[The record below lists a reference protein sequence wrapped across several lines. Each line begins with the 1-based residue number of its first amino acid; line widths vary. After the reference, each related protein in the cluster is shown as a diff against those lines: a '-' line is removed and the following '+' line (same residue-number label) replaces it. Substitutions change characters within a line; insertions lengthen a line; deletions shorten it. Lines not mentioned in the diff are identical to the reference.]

1 MASRALPLMRRSPLL
16 LLALALCAPG
26 WAFASAPNI
35 LWIVFEDISPNLGAY
50 GDEYAATP
58 NLDRFARESVRFTRA
73 FSNSGVCAPAR
84 STLITGM
91 YPPAIGTHHMRSSGV
106 PPDYVRGFTEHLRE
120 AGYYV
125 SNHSKT
131 DYNWKPP
138 ASTWDVISPDW
149 REEGWRRREDKPFFT
164 VINITDTHSS
174 QMYHPWFGW
183 PRRYESL
190 PSEQRHDPD
199 QARVAPYYPDTPAV
213 RQAYARYADNISF
226 ADGIV
231 GSILDQLEA
240 DGLQDSTIVFFYSD
254 HGAGMPRS
262 KSFLFESSM
271 HVPLLIRFPEAFAEW
286 APAEPSAATDRL
298 VSFVD
303 FAPTVLSL
311 AGLPAP
317 DHFHGTAFLG
327 TRAGPARDF
336 VFGYRDRV
344 DERYEFIRS
353 VRGSRFKY
361 IRNYFPH
368 LPWFHEQTRLYP
380 STHPVTK
387 ALHAGAASGLLRPP
401 ADIYVARTKPREQLF
416 DIRRD
421 PHEIR
426 DLAGH
431 ADYRSELAR
440 MRSTLRAWTL
450 RYRDLGFLTESDM
463 WLRFDGAAATA
474 FDRDSLLYPLERI
487 LETADWVGQ
496 WPQFVAKQ
504 KERLADADPTVRFW
518 AAVGLLANGEAAKAA
533 SEILQR
539 TLSDPS
545 ESVATIAAQ
554 ALCRL
559 DDSDEALALLLRQLH
574 HEDGRVALRAANAI
588 HQLGPRAA
596 AIRDQL
602 VDYHASA
609 SDLSGREFFRRA
621 EYPHWVLRA
630 MLRATD

>member
-1 MASRALPLMRRSPLL
+1 MHRSALAV
-16 LLALALCAPG
+16 LALALCAPAC
-26 WAFASAPNI
+26 AFASAPNV

-58 NLDRFARESVRFTRA
+58 NLDRFARESVRYTRA
-73 FSNSGVCAPAR
+73 FANSGVCAPAR

-91 YPPAIGTHHMRSSGV
+91 YPPAIGTHHMRSSGM
-106 PPDYVRGFTEHLRE
+106 PPDYVRGFTEYLRE

-131 DYNWKPP
+131 DYNWNPP

-149 REEGWRRREDKPFFT
+149 REQGWRRREGQPFFS
-164 VINITDTHSS
+164 VVNITDTHSS
-174 QMYHPWFGW
+174 QMYQPWFGW
-183 PRRYESL
+183 PQRYESL
-190 PSEQRHDPD
+190 PAAQRHDPD
-199 QARVAPYYPDTPAV
+199 RASVAPYYPDTHAV

-231 GSILDQLEA
+231 GQVLDQLEA
-240 DGLQDSTIVFFYSD
+240 DGLKDSTIVFFYSD
-254 HGAGMPRS
+254 HGRGMPRS
-262 KSFLFESSM
+262 KSFLFESSTN
-271 HVPLLIRFPEAFAEW
+271 VPLLIRFPEAFAEW
-286 APAEPSAATDRL
+286 APAEPGSATDRI

-311 AGLPAP
+311 AGLAAP
-317 DHFHGTAFLG
+317 EHFHGTAFLG
-327 TRAGPARDF
+327 ARAGPEREF

-353 VRGSRFKY
+353 VRGQRFKY

-380 STHPVTK
+380 STHPVAK
-387 ALHAGAASGLLRPP
+387 ALHAGAASGSLRPP
-401 ADIYVARTKPREQLF
+401 AAIYMARIKPREQLF
-416 DIRRD
+416 DMRSD

-431 ADYRSELAR
+431 ADYRSELER
-440 MRSTLRAWTL
+440 MRATLRARTL
-450 RYRDLGFLTESDM
+450 RYRDLGFLPESDM

-474 FDRDSLLYPLERI
+474 FEGDPNLYPIERI

-496 WPQFVAKQ
+496 GPGFVAKQ
-504 KERLADADPTVRFW
+504 KERLADSDPTVRFW
-518 AAVGLLANGEAAKAA
+518 AAVGLLANGEAAGAA
-533 SEILQR
+533 SEALQR
-539 TLSDPS
+539 ALSDPS
-545 ESVATIAAQ
+545 EAVATIAAQ

-559 DDSDEALALLLRQLH
+559 GDSDEPLALLLRQLRH
-574 HEDGRVALRAANAI
+574 ADGRVALRAANAI
-588 HQLGPRAA
+588 HQLGPRAES
-596 AIRDQL
+596 IRDQL
-602 VDYHASA
+602 IDYHAAA
-609 SDLSGREFFRRA
+609 SDLAGRDFFRNA

-630 MLRATD
+630 MLGASE

>member
-1 MASRALPLMRRSPLL
+1 MLRYSLAT
-16 LLALALCAPG
+16 LALALCAPLC
-26 WAFASAPNI
+26 AAAAAPNI
-35 LWIVFEDISPNLGAY
+35 LWIVFEDISPNIGAY
-50 GDEYAATP
+50 GDAYAETP
-58 NLDRFARESVRFTRA
+58 NLDQLARESVRFTRA
-73 FSNSGVCAPAR
+73 FSHSGVCAPAR

-106 PPDYVRGFTEHLRE
+106 PPDYVRGFTEYLRE

-138 ASTWDVISPDW
+138 DSTWDVISPDW
-149 REEGWRRREDKPFFT
+149 REQGWRHREGKPFFT

-183 PRRYESL
+183 PQRFESL
-190 PSEQRHDPD
+190 PPEQRHNPD
-199 QARVAPYYPDTPAV
+199 EARIPPYYPDTHGV

-231 GSILDQLEA
+231 GQILDQLKA
-240 DGLQDSTIVFFYSD
+240 DGLRDSTIVFFYSD
-254 HGAGMPRS
+254 HGAGVPRS

-271 HVPLLIRFPEAFAEW
+271 HVPLLIRFPEALAEW
-286 APAEPSAATDRL
+286 APSAPGSATDRI

-311 AGLPAP
+311 AGLAAP
-317 DHFHGTAFLG
+317 DHFHGSAFLG
-327 TRAGPARDF
+327 PHAGPNREY

-353 VRGSRFKY
+353 VRDDRFKY

-380 STHPVTK
+380 STHPIAQ
-387 ALHAGAASGLLRPP
+387 ALHAGAAKGMLRPP
-401 ADIYVARTKPREQLF
+401 ADIYMARTKPREQLF
-416 DIRRD
+416 DVQRD

-426 DLAGH
+426 DLAGQS
-431 ADYRSELAR
+431 DYRSELER
-440 MRSTLRAWTL
+440 MRATLRSWTI
-450 RYRDLGFLTESDM
+450 RYRDLGFLPESDM
-463 WLRFDGAAATA
+463 WLRFDGAAVTA
-474 FDRDSLLYPLERI
+474 FKHDPRLYPMERI

-496 WPQFVAKQ
+496 GPQFVGKQ
-504 KERLADADPTVRFW
+504 RERLADTDPTVRFW
-518 AAVGLLANGEAAKAA
+518 AAVGLLAIGEAALPAA
-533 SEILQR
+533 EVLQR
-539 TLSDPS
+539 ALSDPS
-545 ESVATIAAQ
+545 EAVATIAAQ

-559 DDSDEALALLLRQLH
+559 GDAEEPLALLLRQLH
-574 HEDGRVALRAANAI
+574 HQDTRVALRAANAI
-588 HQLGPRAA
+588 HQLGPRAESL
-596 AIRDQL
+596 RDQL
-602 VDYHASA
+602 IDYHAPA
-609 SDLSGREFFRRA
+609 SQLAGRDFFRSA

-630 MLRATD
+630 MLGTTD

>member
-1 MASRALPLMRRSPLL
+1 MHRSALAV
-16 LLALALCAPG
+16 LALALCAPAC
-26 WAFASAPNI
+26 AFASAPNV

-58 NLDRFARESVRFTRA
+58 NLDRFARESVRYTRA
-73 FSNSGVCAPAR
+73 FANSGVCAPAR

-91 YPPAIGTHHMRSSGV
+91 YPPAIGTHHMRSSGM
-106 PPDYVRGFTEHLRE
+106 PPDYVRGFTEYLRE

-131 DYNWKPP
+131 DYNWNPP

-149 REEGWRRREDKPFFT
+149 REQGWRRREGQPFFS
-164 VINITDTHSS
+164 VVNITDTHSS
-174 QMYHPWFGW
+174 QMYQPWFGW
-183 PRRYESL
+183 PQRYESL
-190 PSEQRHDPD
+190 PAAQRHDPD
-199 QARVAPYYPDTPAV
+199 RASVAPYYPDTHAV

-231 GSILDQLEA
+231 GQVLDQLEA
-240 DGLQDSTIVFFYSD
+240 DGLKDSTIVFFYSD
-254 HGAGMPRS
+254 HGRGMPRS
-262 KSFLFESSM
+262 KSFLFESSTN
-271 HVPLLIRFPEAFAEW
+271 VPLLIRFPEAFAEW
-286 APAEPSAATDRL
+286 APAEPGSATDRI

-311 AGLPAP
+311 AGLAAP
-317 DHFHGTAFLG
+317 EHFHGTAFLG
-327 TRAGPARDF
+327 ARAGPEREF

-353 VRGSRFKY
+353 VRGQRFKY

-380 STHPVTK
+380 STHPVAK
-387 ALHAGAASGLLRPP
+387 ALHAGAASGSLRPP
-401 ADIYVARTKPREQLF
+401 AAIYMARIKPREQLF
-416 DIRRD
+416 DMRSD

-431 ADYRSELAR
+431 ADYRSELER
-440 MRSTLRAWTL
+440 MRATLRARTL
-450 RYRDLGFLTESDM
+450 RYRDLGFLPESDM

-474 FDRDSLLYPLERI
+474 FEGDPNLYPIERI

-496 WPQFVAKQ
+496 GPGFVAKQ
-504 KERLADADPTVRFW
+504 KERLADSDPTVRFW
-518 AAVGLLANGEAAKAA
+518 AAVGLLANGEAAGAA
-533 SEILQR
+533 SEALQR
-539 TLSDPS
+539 ALSDPS
-545 ESVATIAAQ
+545 EAVATIAAQ

-559 DDSDEALALLLRQLH
+559 GDSDEPLALLLRQLRH
-574 HEDGRVALRAANAI
+574 ADGRVALRAANAI
-588 HQLGPRAA
+588 HQLGPRAES
-596 AIRDQL
+596 IRDQL
-602 VDYHASA
+602 IDYYAAA
-609 SDLSGREFFRRA
+609 SDLAGRDFFQNA

-630 MLRATD
+630 MLGASE

>member
-1 MASRALPLMRRSPLL
+1 MHRSPLT
-16 LLALALCAPG
+16 LLALALCLPACAAAAP
-26 WAFASAPNI
+26 PNI

-50 GDEYAATP
+50 GDGYAATP

-73 FSNSGVCAPAR
+73 FANSGVCAPAR

-106 PPDYVRGFTEHLRE
+106 PPDYVRGFTESLRE

-138 ASTWDVISPDW
+138 ASTWDMISPDW
-149 REEGWRRREDKPFFT
+149 REQGWRRRDGKPFFA
-164 VINITDTHSS
+164 VVNITDTHSS
-174 QMYHPWFGW
+174 QMYQPWFGW
-183 PRRYESL
+183 PERYESL
-190 PSEQRHDPD
+190 PAGQRHDPD
-199 QARVAPYYPDTPAV
+199 QARVAPYYPDTQAV

-231 GSILDQLEA
+231 GQVLDQLEA
-240 DGLQDSTIVFFYSD
+240 DRLEDSTIVFFYSD

-271 HVPLLIRFPEAFAEW
+271 HVPLLIRFPEAFAQW
-286 APAEPSAATDRL
+286 APAEPGSVTDRM

-311 AGLPAP
+311 AGLAAP
-317 DHFHGTAFLG
+317 EHFHGTAFLG
-327 TRAGPARDF
+327 AHAGPDREF

-353 VRGSRFKY
+353 VRGQRFKY

-368 LPWFHEQTRLYP
+368 LPWFHVQTRLYP
-380 STHPVTK
+380 STHPVAK
-387 ALHAGAASGLLRPP
+387 ALHAGAASGSLRPP
-401 ADIYVARTKPREQLF
+401 AAVYMARTKPREQLF
-416 DIRRD
+416 DMQRD
-421 PHEIR
+421 PHELR
-426 DLAGH
+426 DLAGR
-431 ADYRSELAR
+431 AGYRSELDR
-440 MRSTLRAWTL
+440 MRATLRNWTL
-450 RYRDLGFLTESDM
+450 RYRDLGFLPESDM

-474 FDRDSLLYPLERI
+474 FDGDPLLYPIEKI
-487 LETADWVGQ
+487 LETADWVGRG
-496 WPQFVAKQ
+496 PRFVAKQ
-504 KERLADADPTVRFW
+504 KERLADPDSTVRFW
-518 AAVGLLANGEAAKAA
+518 AAVGLLANGEAAAAA
-533 SEILQR
+533 SEALQR
-539 TLSDPS
+539 ALSDPS
-545 ESVATIAAQ
+545 EAVATIAAQ

-559 DDSDEALALLLRQLH
+559 RESEEPLALLLRQLR

-588 HQLGPRAA
+588 HQLGPRAES
-596 AIRDQL
+596 IRDQL
-602 VDYHASA
+602 IDYHASA
-609 SDLSGREFFRRA
+609 SDLVGREFFRNA

-630 MLRATD
+630 MLGASE

>member
-1 MASRALPLMRRSPLL
+1 MASRVFPLVHRFPLV
-16 LLALALCAPG
+16 LLALALCAPV
-26 WAFASAPNI
+26 AVIASAPNI

-106 PPDYVRGFTEHLRE
+106 PPDYVRGFTEYLRE

-138 ASTWDVISPDW
+138 ASTWDAISPDW
-149 REEGWRRREDKPFFT
+149 REQGWRQREDKPFFT

-174 QMYHPWFGW
+174 QMYHQWFGW
-183 PRRYESL
+183 PQRYESL
-190 PSEQRHDPD
+190 PAGQRHDPD
-199 QARVAPYYPDTPAV
+199 KARVAPYYPDTPAV

-231 GSILDQLEA
+231 GRILDQLEA
-240 DGLQDSTIVFFYSD
+240 DGLQDSTIVFFCSD

-271 HVPLLIRFPEAFAEW
+271 HVPLLIRFPKAFAEW
-286 APAEPSAATDRL
+286 APAAPGAVTDRL
-298 VSFVD
+298 VSFAD

-311 AGLPAP
+311 AGLATPE
-317 DHFHGTAFLG
+317 HFHGTAFLG
-327 TRAGPARDF
+327 DRAGPDREF

-380 STHPVTK
+380 STHPVAK
-387 ALHAGAASGLLRPP
+387 ALHAGAASGLLHPP
-401 ADIYVARTKPREQLF
+401 AAIYMARTKPREQLF
-416 DIRRD
+416 DMRQD

-426 DLAGH
+426 DLAGE
-431 ADYRSELAR
+431 ADYRSELEKLRA
-440 MRSTLRAWTL
+440 TLRAWTL
-450 RYRDLGFLTESDM
+450 RHRDLGFLPESDM

-474 FDRDSLLYPLERI
+474 FDRDALLYPIERI

-496 WPQFVAKQ
+496 GPQFVAKQ
-504 KERLADADPTVRFW
+504 KERLADTDPTVRFW
-518 AAVGLLANGEAAKAA
+518 AAVGLLANGEAASAA
-533 SEILQR
+533 SEGLQR
-539 TLSDPS
+539 ALSDPS
-545 ESVATIAAQ
+545 EAVATIAAQ

-559 DDSDEALALLLRQLH
+559 GDSEKPLALLLRQLRH
-574 HEDGRVALRAANAI
+574 DDERVALRAANAI
-588 HQLGPRAA
+588 HQLGPRTAS
-596 AIRDQL
+596 IRDQL
-602 VDYHASA
+602 IDYHAA
-609 SDLSGREFFRRA
+609 VSDLAGREFFRSA

-630 MLRATD
+630 MLGRAD

>member
-1 MASRALPLMRRSPLL
+1 MHRNPLAT
-16 LLALALCAPG
+16 LALALCAPVC
-26 WAFASAPNI
+26 ASAAAPHI
-35 LWIVFEDISPNLGAY
+35 LWIVFEDISPNIGAY
-50 GDEYAATP
+50 GDAYAATP
-58 NLDRFARESVRFTRA
+58 NLDRLARESVRFTRA
-73 FSNSGVCAPAR
+73 FSHSGVCAPAR

-106 PPDYVRGFTEHLRE
+106 PPDYVRGFTEYLRE

-138 ASTWDVISPDW
+138 DSTWDVISPDW
-149 REEGWRRREDKPFFT
+149 REQGWRRREGKPFFT
-164 VINITDTHSS
+164 VVNITDTHSS

-183 PRRYESL
+183 PQRFESL
-190 PSEQRHDPD
+190 PPEQRHSPD
-199 QARVAPYYPDTPAV
+199 KAQVPPYYPDTHGV

-231 GSILDQLEA
+231 GRILDQLEA
-240 DGLQDSTIVFFYSD
+240 DGLRDSTIVFFYSD
-254 HGAGMPRS
+254 HGAGVPRS

-271 HVPLLIRFPEAFAEW
+271 HVPLLIRFPDALAKW
-286 APAEPSAATDRL
+286 APAEPGSVSNRI

-303 FAPTVLSL
+303 FAPTLLSL
-311 AGLPAP
+311 AGLSAP
-317 DHFHGTAFLG
+317 DHFHGSAFLG
-327 TRAGPARDF
+327 PHAGADREF

-353 VRGSRFKY
+353 VRGDRFKY

-380 STHPVTK
+380 STHPVAQ

-401 ADIYVARTKPREQLF
+401 ADIYMARTKPREQLF
-416 DIRRD
+416 DVQRD

-431 ADYRSELAR
+431 ADYRSELKR
-440 MRSTLRAWTL
+440 MRATLRSWTL
-450 RYRDLGFLTESDM
+450 RYRDLGFLPESDM

-474 FDRDSLLYPLERI
+474 FERDPLLYPMERI

-496 WPQFVAKQ
+496 GPQFVGRQ
-504 KERLADADPTVRFW
+504 RERLADADPTVRFW
-518 AAVGLLANGEAAKAA
+518 AALGLLANGEAARPAA
-533 SEILQR
+533 EVLKR
-539 TLSDPS
+539 ALSDPS
-545 ESVATIAAQ
+545 EAVATIAAQ

-559 DDSDEALALLLRQLH
+559 GDADEPLALLLRQLR

-588 HQLGPRAA
+588 HQLGPRAES
-596 AIRDQL
+596 IRDQL
-602 VDYHASA
+602 IDYHAPA
-609 SDLSGREFFRRA
+609 SELAGREFFRSA
-621 EYPHWVLRA
+621 EYPHWVLRT
-630 MLRATD
+630 MLGAVD

>member
-1 MASRALPLMRRSPLL
+1 MLRYSLAT
-16 LLALALCAPG
+16 LALALCAPLC
-26 WAFASAPNI
+26 AAAAAPNI
-35 LWIVFEDISPNLGAY
+35 LWIVFEDISPNIGAY
-50 GDEYAATP
+50 GDAYAETP
-58 NLDRFARESVRFTRA
+58 NLDQLARESVRFTRA

-106 PPDYVRGFTEHLRE
+106 PPDYVRGFTEYLRE

-138 ASTWDVISPDW
+138 DSTWDVINPDW
-149 REEGWRRREDKPFFT
+149 REQGWRRREGKPFFT

-183 PRRYESL
+183 PQRFESL
-190 PSEQRHDPD
+190 PPEQRHNPD
-199 QARVAPYYPDTPAV
+199 EARVPPYYPDTHAV

-231 GSILDQLEA
+231 GQILDQLKA
-240 DGLQDSTIVFFYSD
+240 DGLRDSTIVFFYSD
-254 HGAGMPRS
+254 HGAGVPRS

-271 HVPLLIRFPEAFAEW
+271 HVPLLIRFPEALAEW
-286 APAEPSAATDRL
+286 APSEPGSATDRI

-311 AGLPAP
+311 AGLSAP
-317 DHFHGTAFLG
+317 DHFHGSAFLG
-327 TRAGPARDF
+327 PHAGSDREF

-353 VRGSRFKY
+353 VRGNRFKY

-380 STHPVTK
+380 STHPIAQ
-387 ALHAGAASGLLRPP
+387 ALHAGAAKGLLRPP
-401 ADIYVARTKPREQLF
+401 ADIYMARTKPREQLF
-416 DIRRD
+416 DVRRD

-426 DLAGH
+426 DLAGQS
-431 ADYRSELAR
+431 DYRSELER
-440 MRSTLRAWTL
+440 MRATLRSWTI
-450 RYRDLGFLTESDM
+450 RYRDLGFLPESDM

-474 FDRDSLLYPLERI
+474 FEHDPHLYPMERI

-496 WPQFVAKQ
+496 GPQLVGKQ
-504 KERLADADPTVRFW
+504 RERLADTDPTVRFW
-518 AAVGLLANGEAAKAA
+518 AAVGLLAIGEAAQPAA
-533 SEILQR
+533 EVLQR

-545 ESVATIAAQ
+545 EAVKTIAAQ

-559 DDSDEALALLLRQLH
+559 GDAEEPLAVLLRQLH
-574 HEDGRVALRAANAI
+574 HEDARVALRAANAI
-588 HQLGPRAA
+588 HQLGPRAESL
-596 AIRDQL
+596 RDQL
-602 VDYHASA
+602 IDYHAPA
-609 SDLSGREFFRRA
+609 SQLAGRDFFRSA

-630 MLRATD
+630 MLGTTD